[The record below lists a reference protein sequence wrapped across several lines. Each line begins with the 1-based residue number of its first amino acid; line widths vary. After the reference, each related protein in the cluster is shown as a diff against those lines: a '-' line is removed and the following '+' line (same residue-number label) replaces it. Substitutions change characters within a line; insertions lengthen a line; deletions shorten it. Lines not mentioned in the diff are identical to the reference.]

1 MNIYMDGKN
10 VDWLLHVAIGFVV
23 FGTAFLL
30 SHRISSILKKHQTS
44 NDVLI
49 YSGIA
54 LILAGFVLSIVVKRS
69 SLSIEDI
76 KMGERWLNECQLL
89 ETNINSGFF
98 DEPTNK
104 LNCYGVIENIPKYS
118 YDDYTTEWLLY
129 QQRNENL

>member
-1 MNIYMDGKN
+1 MDGKN
-10 VDWLLHVAIGFVV
+10 VDWLLYLAIGFVA
-23 FGTAFLL
+23 FGITFLL
-30 SHRISSILKKHQTS
+30 SHRISSILKIHRTG
-44 NDVLI
+44 NGVLI
-49 YSGIA
+49 YSGIT
-54 LILAGFVLSIVVKRS
+54 LILAGFVLFVVVKRS

-89 ETNINSGFF
+89 ETNINSGLF

-104 LNCYGVIENIPKYS
+104 VSCYGVIENITKSS